1 MESKKIVPIVLAV
14 VILIIGLFI
23 FAKRNKKEEGYTAL
37 NVTYKNETKEYCACF
52 SGQKI
57 DFTKEEFTGC
67 SLSAVFGGIECDL
80 KESIIKE
87 ESQFRIKKQSVWKVF
102 IIY

>member
-37 NVTYKNETKEYCACF
+37 NVTYINETKEYKNITV
-52 SGQKI
+52 G
-57 DFTKEEFTGC
+57 
-67 SLSAVFGGIECDL
+67 
-80 KESIIKE
+80 
-87 ESQFRIKKQSVWKVF
+87 
-102 IIY
+102 